1 MVSSYGI
8 FLSEND
14 YSNNKLLTETHVLY
28 CNEVNN

>member
-1 MVSSYGI
+1 MVMQLWN

-14 YSNNKLLTETHVLY
+14 NSNNKLLTETHVLY